1 MENDGYVGLFSFTF
15 FSSSKLAIGFFVVAV
30 CALLSLACLTL
41 QSDHK
46 TESEIHVLINLYSP
60 NFGYLRQLLFG
71 LVIVKTRLSRL

>member
-1 MENDGYVGLFSFTF
+1 MMGMLAFLFSLF